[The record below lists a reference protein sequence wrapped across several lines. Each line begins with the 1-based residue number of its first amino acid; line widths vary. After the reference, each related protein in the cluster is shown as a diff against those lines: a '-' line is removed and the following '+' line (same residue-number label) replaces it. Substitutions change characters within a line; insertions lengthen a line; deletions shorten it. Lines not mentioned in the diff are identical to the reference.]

1 MQTQHACT
9 LHRRGG
15 GGTELGLSVCFGF
28 LVLTNCSV
36 YTGCFPCAMKEYL
49 RGTLGRE
56 PALVWLSVSES
67 AVYQGGRGELC
78 SIRRG
83 DQETTKKGGRGQ
95 RHRERGRQRQKVG
108 DKASAPTQP
117 GVCSQLLLPPARPQL
132 PKFPKIARQPRT
144 KPFIEQPFRRR
155 FTYKHHLA

>member
-1 MQTQHACT
+1 MYFTQA
-9 LHRRGG
+9 G

-28 LVLTNCSV
+28 FVLTNCSV

-49 RGTLGRE
+49 RGTLERE

-83 DQETTKKGGRGQ
+83 DQETTKKGGRD
-95 RHRERGRQRQKVG
+95 RDTEREG
-108 DKASAPTQP
+108 DKGRKLETRLVP
-117 GVCSQLLLPPARPQL
+117 
-132 PKFPKIARQPRT
+132 
-144 KPFIEQPFRRR
+144 
-155 FTYKHHLA
+155 